1 LVFILEAELDPGA
14 ATASGNDIPW
24 ETTGTRRQTM
34 TGLQTHR
41 PPPFEQGRLRTVA
54 LATAVATV
62 LGFTP
67 LLASAGAGPSGCSA
81 LSGIQVRNTTITATQ
96 YVTAAGGNYCE
107 VSATVAPQHDMRVRL
122 PDDWKRRYVQL
133 GGGGFDGFVPDLS
146 NGFGTVGKD
155 PVEHGFVVAASNGGH
170 RGAVFPGASFAADRG
185 LTLSYSVAKIYDTDL
200 VANVLMEAYYG
211 EQPAYRYFTGC
222 SNGGKNASVAASNY
236 FRHYDGIVGAA
247 GVWGHNDDNVGGAD
261 MPGLTAKWIQ
271 TVQVGALAPAKGT
284 ALYDKV
290 VQACD
295 GLDGVKDGIVANVE
309 ACPVQQIARSLR
321 CKGADDGSCLTD
333 EDLAKVASHT
343 SNLILHKRAIGPAWS
358 PLLNLSTMGASAA
371 GLSTGFLQMAFRS
384 ATPIDPST
392 IDLPTQFPDI
402 KTVLDDVYSMTG
414 DLDGIKKYLAR
425 DKKLILFHGWED
437 NTVPSYGSVNFF
449 KALRKSDPHGSR
461 NARLFMAGGV
471 AHCGGGVGADSTDL
485 LYVMTQWVERNAE
498 PGSPANPALA
508 WRRGAASADISGA
521 QFSRPL
527 CPYPQFPFYR
537 GGNPTQASSYRC
549 EGRDEDD

>member
-1 LVFILEAELDPGA
+1 
-14 ATASGNDIPW
+14 
-24 ETTGTRRQTM
+24 M
-34 TGLQTHR
+34 TGPQTHR
-41 PPPFEQGRLRTVA
+41 PPRFEHALLRTIA
-54 LATAVATV
+54 LTAAAVAV
-62 LGFTP
+62 LGFPP
-67 LLASAGAGPSGCSA
+67 LAARAATGVSGCSA
-81 LSGIQVRNTTITATQ
+81 LSGVQVRNTTITAAQ
-96 YVTAAGGNYCE
+96 YVTSPEGNYCE

-122 PDDWKRRYVQL
+122 PDGWERRYVQL
-133 GGGGFDGFVPDLS
+133 GGGGFDGSLSNLS

-155 PVEHGFVVAASNGGH
+155 PVAHGFVVAGSNGGH
-170 RGAVFPGASFAADRG
+170 RGTDFPGASFAADRG

-200 VANVLMEAYYG
+200 VATALMQAYYG

-222 SNGGKNASVAASNY
+222 SNGGKNASVAAAN
-236 FRHYDGIVGAA
+236 FFGHYDGIVGAA

-271 TVQVGALAPAKGT
+271 TAQVGALSPAKGA
-284 ALYDKV
+284 ALYGNV

-295 GLDGVKDGIVANVE
+295 GLDGVKDGIVANVQ
-309 ACPVQQIARSLR
+309 ACPVRHIAQSLR

-333 EDLAKVASHT
+333 ADLAKVAAHT
-343 SNLILHKRAIGPAWS
+343 NNLILDGRATGPAWS
-358 PLLNLSTMGASAA
+358 PTLNLSTMAGSAI

-384 ATPIDPST
+384 ATPIDPLT
-392 IDLPTQFPDI
+392 VDLPTQFLEI

-414 DLDGIKKYLAR
+414 NLDGIRKYLAR

-449 KALRKSDPHGSR
+449 KALRRSDPHGSH

-471 AHCGGGVGADSTDL
+471 GHCGGGVGADSTEL
-485 LYVMTQWVERNAE
+485 LYVMVRWVERNAE

-508 WRRGAASADISGA
+508 WRRGPASADISGA

-527 CPYPQFPFYR
+527 CAYPKFPFYR
-537 GGNPTQASSYRC
+537 GGNPNQASSYTC
-549 EGRDEDD
+549 QSEHDVDD